1 LNPFRSII
9 ATLLAFLIASPLCCC
24 SAKAE
29 TRSPA
34 KSCCVEKAGGPE
46 KKEKQKDCP
55 CTCKVKEPRE
65 KAKDLDLPSTAAIPL
80 LPEVQDL
87 TWLPAPAVEYVL
99 ACRTPHTGCDPPR
112 LLLARYSRWL
122 N

>member
-1 LNPFRSII
+1 MNPFRSIV

-24 SAKAE
+24 PAKAE
-29 TRSPA
+29 GPPTPA
-34 KSCCVEKAGGPE
+34 KSCCVAKTGE

-55 CTCKVKEPRE
+55 CSWKAKEPRE
-65 KAKDLDLPSTAAIPL
+65 KAKDLELPCSAAMPL
-80 LPEVQDL
+80 LPVAQDL
-87 TWLPAPAVEYVL
+87 AWLPAPVVDYVAVC
-99 ACRTPHTGCDPPR
+99 ATPHTGCDPPR